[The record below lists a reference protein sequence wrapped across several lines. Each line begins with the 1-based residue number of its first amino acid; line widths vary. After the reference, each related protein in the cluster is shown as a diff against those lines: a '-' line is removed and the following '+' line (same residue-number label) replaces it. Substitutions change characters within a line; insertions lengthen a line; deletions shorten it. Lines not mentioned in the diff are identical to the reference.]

1 MDTAESKSSFLREL
15 SPRELEVLSWMA
27 KGYRNNTI
35 GEVLCL
41 KPKSVERHI
50 NNIYSKLGLASG
62 ANHPRVHATT
72 LYLKATEQISTNGP
86 VEDLLGE
93 SFGEQTLEGAVS
105 APGGIP

>member
-1 MDTAESKSSFLREL
+1 M
-15 SPRELEVLSWMA
+15 EVLSLMA
-27 KGYRNNTI
+27 KGYLNDTI
-35 GEVLCL
+35 ADLLSRDVMTI
-41 KPKSVERHI
+41 ERHI

-86 VEDLLGE
+86 VEELLGE